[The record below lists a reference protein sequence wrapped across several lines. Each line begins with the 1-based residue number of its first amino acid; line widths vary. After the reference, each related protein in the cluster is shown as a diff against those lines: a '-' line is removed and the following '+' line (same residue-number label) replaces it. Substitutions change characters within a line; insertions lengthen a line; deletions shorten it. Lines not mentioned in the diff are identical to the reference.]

1 MITFGYRNKL
11 NGPLRA
17 AVAIAIGVV
26 MVVSKT
32 NALELAVRIVAAFLV
47 ASGVVSFV
55 YGYFK
60 RKEGAMSLMGFNAV
74 VDIVLGVLIFLWP
87 GVVANLILYIV
98 GFALLGFGLFQI
110 ITLVSANRVLS
121 VGVGTFI
128 LPALVVLAGGFLL
141 ARPSFV
147 GEAIGAFAGAALIV
161 YGASELLSSWKMN
174 KVMKEYEFRQTE
186 KLDEQ
191 PAEEEETVPTEVRD
205 VEFEKVDEQ

>member
-191 PAEEEETVPTEVRD
+191 PAEKEETVPTEVRD

>member
-26 MVVSKT
+26 MVASKT

-147 GEAIGAFAGAALIV
+147 GEAIGTFAGAALIV

-191 PAEEEETVPTEVRD
+191 PAEKEETVPTEVRD

>member
-26 MVVSKT
+26 MVASKT

-147 GEAIGAFAGAALIV
+147 ML
-161 YGASELLSSWKMN
+161 
-174 KVMKEYEFRQTE
+174 
-186 KLDEQ
+186 
-191 PAEEEETVPTEVRD
+191 
-205 VEFEKVDEQ
+205 

>member
-26 MVVSKT
+26 MVASKT
-32 NALELAVRIVAAFLV
+32 NALELAVRIVAACLV

-191 PAEEEETVPTEVRD
+191 PAEKEETVPTEVRD

>member
-26 MVVSKT
+26 MVASKT

-74 VDIVLGVLIFLWP
+74 IDIVLGVLIFLWP

-147 GEAIGAFAGAALIV
+147 GEAIGTFAGAALIV

-191 PAEEEETVPTEVRD
+191 PAEKEETVPTEVRD

>member
-1 MITFGYRNKL
+1 MMFYAFDFLIIFVSFACHKHH
-11 NGPLRA
+11 
-17 AVAIAIGVV
+17 IAILGQYSGCAYSVLAIGDFQC
-26 MVVSKT
+26 
-32 NALELAVRIVAAFLV
+32 ALF
-47 ASGVVSFV
+47 
-55 YGYFK
+55 Y
-60 RKEGAMSLMGFNAV
+60 
-74 VDIVLGVLIFLWP
+74 
-87 GVVANLILYIV
+87 
-98 GFALLGFGLFQI
+98 
-110 ITLVSANRVLS
+110 
-121 VGVGTFI
+121 
-128 LPALVVLAGGFLL
+128 ALVVLAGGFLL

>member
-26 MVVSKT
+26 MVASKT

-147 GEAIGAFAGAALIV
+147 GEAIGTFAGAALIV